1 MFLGI
6 LMKLKILNYN
16 ILHGFYPYDLSISK
30 LLDTKRLK
38 AVQEIIKL
46 ENPDIVVFTE
56 ACFAQNNI
64 FNIKMDY
71 PRLFDFKYHFHANVI
86 HASII
91 NEWGSSLLSKFPI
104 KEAEN
109 YSMKKRGLLR
119 AVLDIK
125 GTLVNIDVLH
135 PHPKLSEN
143 EKARFMKNCLRDIK
157 NPYILV
163 GDLNAISPQDN
174 YNKTKLIKGFNT
186 FQDNAEGK
194 INDFMKFSVIK
205 EILNV
210 GLKDTFKVCNKK
222 FDFTIPTD
230 YLSKNKDSG
239 IRIDY
244 IFCSKEFK
252 VLDAKIIKNELTNRA
267 SDHYPVTALLEI

>member
-1 MFLGI
+1 MFLGM

-38 AVQEIIKL
+38 AVQEIIKI
-46 ENPDIVVFTE
+46 ENPDIVVLTE

-71 PRLFDFKYHFHANVI
+71 PRLFGFKYHFHANVI

-104 KEAEN
+104 KEA
-109 YSMKKRGLLR
+109 
-119 AVLDIK
+119 
-125 GTLVNIDVLH
+125 
-135 PHPKLSEN
+135 
-143 EKARFMKNCLRDIK
+143 
-157 NPYILV
+157 
-163 GDLNAISPQDN
+163 DN

-186 FQDNAEGK
+186 FQDNAKEK

-210 GLKDTFKVCNKK
+210 CLKDTFKVCNKK

-239 IRIDY
+239 
-244 IFCSKEFK
+244 
-252 VLDAKIIKNELTNRA
+252 
-267 SDHYPVTALLEI
+267 